1 MPLKLWST
9 AFHSNSPIPVGRT
22 ALTHP
27 LLSALTLPPL
37 SALPLPPV
45 DPVFF
50 VPTFSLLLLAFVS
63 HTTERTAFSDSH
75 AYSRTLSTDA
85 STSTIAQA
93 EAPGGAY
100 GLDTSPTARRSSD
113 PACVCRDRHK
123 IFELRAQKA
132 AWSVVTTSIGVPNHF
147 LPEIAKTRAL
157 SNTWSTTYFCQNVF
171 TCLFPNRQIYNA
183 SPNNSKIP
191 PLGKNERGTLT
202 QNCEQ
207 IIWFRYQF
215 DWLNHSDYSHPSLP
229 LSRWHDGNVTHH
241 HRGHYRLRAD
251 LGDR

>member
-1 MPLKLWST
+1 
-9 AFHSNSPIPVGRT
+9 
-22 ALTHP
+22 
-27 LLSALTLPPL
+27 LTLPPL
-37 SALPLPPV
+37 SALPLPPWT
-45 DPVFF
+45 PFF
-50 VPTFSLLLLAFVS
+50 FWVPLVPLLLLLLAFLRSRLSSRTPLNAPRSLTLTS
-63 HTTERTAFSDSH
+63 HSH
-75 AYSRTLSTDA
+75 AYSHALSTDA
-85 STSTIAQA
+85 STSTITQA

-132 AWSVVTTSIGVPNHF
+132 AWAVVTTSIGVPNHF

-191 PLGKNERGTLT
+191 PLGKNKRGTLT
-202 QNCEQ
+202 PADY
-207 IIWFRYQF
+207 RYRF

-229 LSRWHDGNVTHH
+229 LSTPIYPYLQTTCPPGRPWP
-241 HRGHYRLRAD
+241 
-251 LGDR
+251 

>member
-1 MPLKLWST
+1 
-9 AFHSNSPIPVGRT
+9 
-22 ALTHP
+22 LTHP

-100 GLDTSPTARRSSD
+100 GLDTSQTARRSSD
-113 PACVCRDRHK
+113 RQHQHMSDRHK
-123 IFELRAQKA
+123 IFEFRAQKA

-191 PLGKNERGTLT
+191 FGKKRKRDPN
-202 QNCEQ
+202 
-207 IIWFRYQF
+207 
-215 DWLNHSDYSHPSLP
+215 PK
-229 LSRWHDGNVTHH
+229 
-241 HRGHYRLRAD
+241 LRTNY
-251 LGDR
+251 LVSVSV